1 VNAAEERLHRQR
13 MISIAVCGR
22 FHYHHY
28 VHYLAAQ
35 GVLQQITFSHRLS
48 TFSDLPQELRS
59 NIFLKEY
66 VLGLHLRLVGRF
78 AVTRFLPLY
87 DGAWSLLSP
96 LFFRPAD
103 VNLFLLHGNCVR
115 IIQMAKAAGKI
126 IVGEAVNAHPVYLQ
140 RLLQLE
146 TSELGLKRR
155 IPEATP
161 AELREIDM
169 LDYVLCPSDAVRDSY
184 VAMGFDRSR
193 TIVIPY
199 GGYLGDASVLA
210 PRDTR
215 DTRDTRGR
223 GGPSGPSGPTGRRRL
238 VCVAQLQVRKGL
250 HHLLDSLLLAD
261 PPGFELT
268 LIGMADPDYLRLL
281 RQKKFQFTHIPH
293 MPNSELR
300 QRLREFDVFV
310 LPSIEDGFAVA
321 AMEALEEGLPVVVSR
336 FAGISEV
343 VSKCGG
349 GLIVDPTDHR
359 ALLQAI
365 VDCADGNYPPLTG
378 KVHSWSDYAQELAAT
393 LSALPDVAAH

>member
-1 VNAAEERLHRQR
+1 

-48 TFSDLPQELRS
+48 TFSDLPQERRS

-66 VLGLHLRLVGRF
+66 LLGLHLSLVGRF
-78 AVTRFLPLY
+78 AVTRLLPLY
-87 DGAWSLLSP
+87 NGAWSLLSP

-115 IIQMAKAAGKI
+115 VMQMAKAAGKI
-126 IVGEAVNAHPVYLQ
+126 VVGEAVNAHPVYLQ

-155 IPEATP
+155 IPDATR
-161 AELREIDM
+161 AELREIE
-169 LDYVLCPSDAVRDSY
+169 LLHYVLCPSEAVRDSY
-184 VAMGFDRSR
+184 VAMGFDRPR

-199 GGYLGDASVLA
+199 GSYLRNASA
-210 PRDTR
+210 PASR
-215 DTRDTRGR
+215 
-223 GGPSGPSGPTGRRRL
+223 GPSRPSGATGPTGRRRL

-250 HHLLDSLLLAD
+250 HHLLDSLQLAE

-268 LIGMADPDYLRLL
+268 LVGMADPDYLQLL

-293 MPNSELR
+293 IPNSELR

-343 VSKCGG
+343 VSTCGG
-349 GLIVDPTDHR
+349 GLTVDPTDHR

-378 KVHSWSDYAQELAAT
+378 KVHSWSDYAEELAAT
-393 LSALPDVAAH
+393 LAALPDVAAH